1 MSEPMMPTQSAML
14 YPVTRESG
22 IVVFGVDDDW
32 VNLSKMSR
40 VKTAVCRYGLVE
52 AGRGEEINHKSL
64 RRCEK

>member
-1 MSEPMMPTQSAML
+1 MSGPMMPKQSAML
-14 YPVTRESG
+14 YQVTRESG
-22 IVVFGVDDDW
+22 IVVFGVDDW
-32 VNLSKMSR
+32 VKLSKMSR